1 MVRSNIP
8 AELIRELDV
17 ITEELKA
24 SETPGDRS
32 ESLGRAAALWSSIKQ
47 YLPGAARNKCWYCET
62 ESTRAD
68 CDVDHYRPKARVQEC
83 EGHPGYYWLA
93 ADLSNFRL
101 SCQYCNR
108 RGSARTRSE
117 PGGKG
122 DRFPLE
128 DEAVRASSIESP
140 LDDEV
145 PLILDPTNPLDP
157 GLLWIDDDGRAT
169 VNPTNAPPDSLEE
182 RRVTVSL
189 EVLNLNEE
197 RIRQARLALQLT
209 VRAMLG
215 GAESVGDVR
224 SRQFAE
230 LVGRLMVMAKGDS
243 EYSLA
248 VRSELRKVNTEP
260 GCIAGLI
267 LANV

>member
-1 MVRSNIP
+1 M
-8 AELIRELDV
+8 
-17 ITEELKA
+17 
-24 SETPGDRS
+24 
-32 ESLGRAAALWSSIKQ
+32 
-47 YLPGAARNKCWYCET
+47 
-62 ESTRAD
+62 
-68 CDVDHYRPKARVQEC
+68 
-83 EGHPGYYWLA
+83 
-93 ADLSNFRL
+93 
-101 SCQYCNR
+101 
-108 RGSARTRSE
+108 
-117 PGGKG
+117 
-122 DRFPLE
+122 
-128 DEAVRASSIESP
+128 
-140 LDDEV
+140 
-145 PLILDPTNPLDP
+145 
-157 GLLWIDDDGRAT
+157 
-169 VNPTNAPPDSLEE
+169 NPTNAPPDSLEE